1 MRAGHAAATSAHWTR
16 AREGRWL
23 AGIARQHQL
32 LCAGSL
38 GMESRASLDIL
49 RQKEGHRLPV
59 AADGDLLVWLID
71 EMLEVGR
78 AIQLEQ
84 QG

>member
-1 MRAGHAAATSAHWTR
+1 MHTGPELGMGGLLALRR
-16 AREGRWL
+16 QQQLFCAR
-23 AGIARQHQL
+23 
-32 LCAGSL
+32 SL
-38 GMESRASLDIL
+38 GMESTASLDIL
-49 RQKEGHRLPV
+49 RQKKGHRLPV

-78 AIQLEQ
+78 AVQLEQ